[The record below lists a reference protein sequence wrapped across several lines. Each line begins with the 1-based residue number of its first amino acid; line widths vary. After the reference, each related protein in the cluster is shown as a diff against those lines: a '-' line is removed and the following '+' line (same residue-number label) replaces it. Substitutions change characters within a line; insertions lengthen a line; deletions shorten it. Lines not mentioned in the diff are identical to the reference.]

1 MKRMAEKGE
10 LRFHAGPFAIKLG
23 VGIGCRSVGRVGA
36 CLAPEVMGYTYDS
49 VKIFLD
55 RDTKKPIYAPYREH
69 VPPDVAAC
77 LRWLMVRRPH
87 EWRERQ
93 DHTHRFIDDKRTA
106 AELFAELQA
115 EAAERGI
122 KLIALDDG
130 TFEPVEAGEFNGK
143 TED

>member
-1 MKRMAEKGE
+1 VVSSLYHRA
-10 LRFHAGPFAIKLG
+10 
-23 VGIGCRSVGRVGA
+23 V
-36 CLAPEVMGYTYDS
+36 GYTYDS

-77 LRWLMVRRPH
+77 LRWLMNRRPD
-87 EWRERQ
+87 EWREQ
-93 DHTHRFIDDKRTA
+93 QEHTHRIDDKRTA

-122 KLIALDDG
+122 KLIPSDDG
-130 TFEPVEAGEFNGK
+130 TLEPVEAAKCNGK